1 MAADSLPK
9 YMHPHSSARI
19 IDNAVLTVSSS
30 GLTNMFI
37 ALEAEKGMPNEATYI
52 TTQSEWIFNFGE
64 PNYSK
69 YGQGALNALNY
80 INAGG
85 GAWVIRVVPDDERF
99 ASLSLGIGFRKDQ
112 AFTNDQEKY
121 RRLEMTSEQI
131 KIWNAAQTDENQ
143 KIAID
148 KKSGNFAIMPLFY
161 IEENGSIN
169 TALKLQTM
177 DEIELY
183 KLKNKD
189 ASKVINAVA
198 KKNVVTYSNPYIEV
212 SGVFDLG
219 LENAIPTKKHKANPA
234 QPEFT
239 EDEPIENVA
248 FSNPTNETCDA
259 YIRIDKYFVTNGAGE
274 AIIEN
279 GRIATFDYYD
289 MAKTKAAAYIDDS
302 TDEEEEED
310 KPEDH
315 IFAYSATI
323 RIYANAASA
332 EGEYGQII
340 FDVLS
345 NLFGAVVGAE
355 AQTFIKEL
363 NGKASFADGIYN
375 GNKHTTKWLQDN
387 RNEFSNARTVFKK
400 VRPESFFGGVE
411 SEGHVSRINTKIL
424 LNIGTPDSSTWSYSF
439 EVYKEGLEG
448 QFIPVQAA
456 LIDNNT
462 AFTEVELLE
471 WNALHDLDYRLGGKA
486 DEEFPDEYVIGEGQ
500 INLVNR
506 EATTGATKNS
516 VLYYVKYITS
526 NEPVYS
532 TSITMAEAYRFNRVK
547 ANSEDEVCSLSSE
560 ATFAPTSMN
569 TKYASLLNTKAAFSA
584 DVSTDIHW
592 QIDQGSIEDVL
603 TRVEAIEYVNFFYN
617 TPGLISLEAH
627 TSGGEELVDVTIDT
641 SAVITES
648 AYNSIKDTSLGNL
661 FEKVSAGVEDDE
673 GDELTDENSEA
684 ITNEDYE
691 EGTVTYT
698 LRKNIEASEL
708 PFSFVSKVLVGG
720 CLQPVTINNIPVTKT
735 LSLLIKGRES
745 GKAELDTA
753 RPDGNAY
760 GDPYYFE
767 FANATVLLSGIDSL
781 TGFNGTFALHF
792 VSDSI
797 ENLALKAYDIA
808 VMDEATSITASQI
821 PGEKVAYVRFYDNF
835 DGSIFEPN
843 YDYIER
849 VYDTVGLVTT
859 TFTSYEL
866 EEKVYSPYTII
877 DGIKIKNTEVWNNID
892 EAKEGY
898 VIGAA
903 RDEITD
909 VDIQEMKL
917 DKTCVAEFCRFLPKG
932 SGKWYNRLGVSLSYD
947 DNYDGTYPDWSM
959 FKLTIFE
966 RSNGEEISRE
976 QFAVALDPD
985 AVSATKESLF
995 IEDVVNTYSSYLTCV
1010 VNYDNLQNFV
1020 ETKLAVKDD
1029 AGKVV
1034 EDEDGNEILVKVDT
1048 VIKYI
1053 FNRIDLDDFNKRT
1066 FGDDYQTNEY
1076 SKYAFTSLMSVTG
1089 VDEEGCAFDTSRYN
1103 SDSLYEY
1110 TEPFNSFWIFN
1121 TVSAAASLYL
1131 GGGSYGNG
1139 WEHAYEDEEGNPQ
1152 YTSSLTQA
1160 LVRAYSGVTDP
1171 FITNTNLCEFDLMFD
1186 ANYDTDVRTAMT
1198 KLASETRQ
1206 DCIVL
1211 LDQGLSIANATQ
1223 AIDKRKNEENFDTF
1237 YAALFTQHLV
1247 VSDVWSGKVIKV
1259 TPTFFLASKIPS
1271 NDTANG
1277 KTMNFVGPRR
1287 GTIGGFRSISYMP
1300 TAYEMSELYKNQVN
1314 YIERDALGV
1323 FFATELTT
1331 QVKNTPLTLIHA
1343 VRAILSLKRD
1353 FLKISRNYR
1362 SEYATG
1368 AVQANLMGELN
1379 ACAAEYILQGA
1390 FKYITP
1396 KIAST
1401 DYDVQ
1406 QRICRID
1413 VSVAFVDIME
1423 RFVFSFVVER

>member
-121 RRLEMTSEQI
+121 RRLEMTSEQV

-143 KIAID
+143 KVAID
-148 KKSGNFAIMPLFY
+148 KKSGNFAILPLYY
-161 IEENGSIN
+161 IEENGNIN
-169 TALKLQTM
+169 VALKLQTM
-177 DEIELY
+177 DEIEMY

-198 KKNVVTYSNPYIEV
+198 KKNVVTYSNPFIEV
-212 SGVFDLG
+212 SGILDLG
-219 LENAIPTKKHKANPA
+219 LNNFIVDDNKAHQADPN
-234 QPEFT
+234 QTEFT
-239 EDEPIENVA
+239 VPEEIAGVM
-248 FSNPTNETCDA
+248 FSNPTEPSCNA
-259 YIRIDKYFVTNGAGE
+259 YIRIDKYCVTNTNGE
-274 AIIEN
+274 VEHTDN
-279 GRIATFDYYD
+279 RITTYDYYD
-289 MAKTKAAAYIDDS
+289 LALAKAASYYDPDS
-302 TDEEEEED
+302 SSEDEDED
-310 KPEDH
+310 YDAAEH
-315 IFAYSATI
+315 VFAYSATI
-323 RIYANAASA
+323 RIYANVASA
-332 EGEYGQII
+332 EGEFGEKIYE
-340 FDVLS
+340 VLS
-345 NLFGAVVGAE
+345 DLFGAVSSATKEDFV
-355 AQTFIKEL
+355 KEL
-363 NGKASFADGIYN
+363 NGKAGFADGIYN
-375 GNKHTTKWLQDN
+375 GSKHTTRWLQDN
-387 RNEFSNARTVFKK
+387 RNEFSNACTVYRK
-400 VRPESFFGGVE
+400 VKPEKYFGVVDSTNNG
-411 SEGHVSRINTKIL
+411 GKINTKIL
-424 LNIGTPDSSTWSYSF
+424 LNIGIPDTSSWSYSF

-448 QFIPVQAA
+448 QYIPVQAS

-471 WNALHDLDYRLGGKA
+471 WNALHAMNYKLGGCVS
-486 DEEFPDEYVIGEGQ
+486 DDFEDVVDTEGEEHLI
-500 INLVNR
+500 NR

-516 VLYYVKYITS
+516 VLYYVKYVTS

-532 TSITMAEAYRFNRVK
+532 TSVTAAEAFRYNRVK
-547 ANSEDEVCSLSSE
+547 ATSEDEVCSLSSE
-560 ATFAPTSMN
+560 AAYAPSAMN
-569 TKYASLLNTKAAFSA
+569 TKYASLLNTRTAYSA

-592 QIDQGSIEDVL
+592 VIGGVDL
-603 TRVEAIEYVNFFYN
+603 TYAEAIEYVNFFFSA
-617 TPGLISLEAH
+617 PGLIGIESRISA
-627 TSGGEELVDVTIDT
+627 GEELADITLDV
-641 SAVITES
+641 ANGRITES
-648 AYNSIKDTSLGNL
+648 AYNSIKGTSLGNL
-661 FEKVSAGVEDDE
+661 FTQDTSAVEDEE
-673 GDELTDENSEA
+673 GDGITDESGESVVS
-684 ITNEDYE
+684 EDYE
-691 EGTVTYT
+691 EGTVLYK
-698 LRKNIEASEL
+698 LRDGIKASDL
-708 PFSFVSKVLVGG
+708 PFSFADKVVIGG
-720 CLQPVTINNIPVTKT
+720 LLQNLTIESIPVTRT
-735 LSLLIKGRES
+735 MSLLIAGRDY
-745 GKAELDTA
+745 GYAEFDTDQG
-753 RPDGNAY
+753 DGNAY
-760 GDPYYFE
+760 GDPYMFE
-767 FANATVLLSGIDSL
+767 FANMSVSLSGIESL
-781 TGFNGTFALHF
+781 TGFNGTIALQF

-797 ENLALKAYDIA
+797 ENLVLKAYDTA
-808 VMDEATSITASQI
+808 VTGEATSITASQI
-821 PGEKVAYVRFYDNF
+821 PGEKVAYVRFYDSF

-849 VYDTVGLVTT
+849 VYDTIGLVTT
-859 TFTSYEL
+859 TFTSYDL
-866 EEKVYSPYTII
+866 EERVYSPYSIV
-877 DGIKIKNTEVWNNID
+877 DGIKIKDTEVWNKIE

-898 VIGAA
+898 VVGAT
-903 RDEITD
+903 RDEIKD
-909 VDIQEMKL
+909 VDIQDMKL

-976 QFAVALDPD
+976 QFAVSLDPD

-1010 VNYDNLQNFV
+1010 VNYDNLQNFI
-1020 ETKLAVKDD
+1020 ETKLSIKDD
-1029 AGKVV
+1029 ANKVLT
-1034 EDEDGNEILVKVDT
+1034 DEDGNEILVSVDT

-1053 FNRIDLDDFNKRT
+1053 FNRIDLDEFNKRT

-1131 GGGSYGNG
+1131 GGGSYGDG
-1139 WEHAYEDEEGNPQ
+1139 WEHPYEDEEGNPQ
-1152 YTSSLTQA
+1152 FTSSLTQA

-1287 GTIGGFRSISYMP
+1287 GTIGGFRSISFMP

-1331 QVKNTPLTLIHA
+1331 QTKNTPLTLIHA
-1343 VRAILSLKRD
+1343 VRAILALKRD

-1379 ACAAEYILQGA
+1379 ARAAEYILQGA
-1390 FKYITP
+1390 FRYITP
-1396 KIAST
+1396 RIVST